1 VTTTR
6 TAHNPFAQP
15 ARTGLVQGWCRFW
28 FSPAD
33 PVGLHAVRWLA
44 GLLFLAWLLTFAGHV
59 DAFFALDGW
68 LDRQGMTEV
77 TKLMRDRQM
86 PTPFGWSALYLA
98 AIDWHLGLGYSTQ
111 LHVLYWLSVA
121 VIALFTLG
129 VATRLTAPLAWV
141 VVASFASQPLLSYDG
156 DALLLILAFYL
167 MIGYLLYG
175 LEKLD
180 LTGKGMCWT
189 ALLLCFVVSTLT
201 ALVVLL
207 TFGWTALGMSWT
219 AVLGWVVGAPLAVW
233 VVVVLFTNRL
243 LFGWTTPWLLGRG
256 RVADPAT
263 PPSVGA
269 NLALRLLQVHLTL
282 VIVTTGLY
290 KLQIGEWWA
299 GWAYW
304 YAFVPPFTTT
314 LEQVRAEASNG
325 ALIMGVL
332 SLAAYLTLAWQIGFP
347 FFAWQPR
354 CRWLLLGGA
363 VVGWLGMI
371 FVYAL
376 PLFGPAILIGC
387 LAFLTPAEWRRAL
400 QWVPGLG
407 RLAGRDLPATR
418 TEETA
423 PDGAIQ
429 PSESLAVMGR
439 R

>member
-77 TKLMRDRQM
+77 SKLMRDRQM

-175 LEKLD
+175 LDSPEQSP
-180 LTGKGMCWT
+180 W
-189 ALLLCFVVSTLT
+189 
-201 ALVVLL
+201 
-207 TFGWTALGMSWT
+207 
-219 AVLGWVVGAPLAVW
+219 
-233 VVVVLFTNRL
+233 RL